1 MKVSNEFSSD
11 ESSSNESSSDESSSD
26 ESSSINFTK
35 LLPIGEKYVRQN
47 PNNGYVSVNDIT
59 KGTKKNW
66 CYYRKNKNTKKFIK
80 ELKITTNL
88 SKYQLITGSSS
99 HNRWIHPYIAINFCQ
114 WISPQMSV
122 QISKFVY
129 NFISGSFIPSEFT
142 KYIQTMSENKTL
154 KIELE
159 LNKSSFELENK
170 TLKNELESN
179 KSSFERKNEKLIK
192 ELDDLKSNKSSFERK
207 NEKLIKELDDFKTSK
222 SSFERKN
229 EQLKK
234 ELDNL
239 KANKSLIESENEKF
253 IKELD
258 DLKSNKS
265 SFELK
270 NEKLKRKLRC
280 FKNITIDNKNIKIN
294 NSKKYDLTISD
305 NDEIILTVR

>member
-11 ESSSNESSSDESSSD
+11 ESSSNESSSDESSSDESSSDESSSD

-170 TLKNELESN
+170 
-179 KSSFERKNEKLIK
+179 KLIK
-192 ELDDLKSNKSSFERK
+192 ELDDLKSNKSSFELK
-207 NEKLIKELDDFKTSK
+207 NEKLKKELDNLKSNK

-229 EQLKK
+229 EKLKKELDNLKSNKSSFERKNEKLKK

-239 KANKSLIESENEKF
+239 KA
-253 IKELD
+253 
-258 DLKSNKS
+258 NKS

>member
-1 MKVSNEFSSD
+1 MKVSNEFSYTV
-11 ESSSNESSSDESSSD
+11 SSSNESNSDESSSDESSSD
-26 ESSSINFTK
+26 ESSSINSTSNESSSINSTK

-59 KGTKKNW
+59 RGTKKSW
-66 CYYRKNKNTKKFIK
+66 CNYRKNKNTKKFIK
-80 ELKITTNL
+80 ELKLTTNL
-88 SKYQLITGSSS
+88 SKYQLINGSSS

-142 KYIQTMSENKTL
+142 KYIQTMSENKIL

-170 TLKNELESN
+170 KLK
-179 KSSFERKNEKLIK
+179 
-192 ELDDLKSNKSSFERK
+192 
-207 NEKLIKELDDFKTSK
+207 
-222 SSFERKN
+222 
-229 EQLKK
+229 
-234 ELDNL
+234 
-239 KANKSLIESENEKF
+239 
-253 IKELD
+253 KELD

-265 SFELK
+265 SFELENK
-270 NEKLKRKLRC
+270 KLKRKLRC

-294 NSKKYDLTISD
+294 NSKKYDLTISE
-305 NDEIILTVR
+305 NDDIILTVK

>member
-11 ESSSNESSSDESSSD
+11 ESSSNESSSDESSSDESSSDESSSD

-170 TLKNELESN
+170 
-179 KSSFERKNEKLIK
+179 KLIK
-192 ELDDLKSNKSSFERK
+192 ELDDLKSNKSSFELK
-207 NEKLIKELDDFKTSK
+207 NEKLKKELDNLKSNK

-229 EQLKK
+229 EKLKK

-239 KANKSLIESENEKF
+239 KA
-253 IKELD
+253 
-258 DLKSNKS
+258 NKS